1 MSESTHHQRRR
12 WTALGVA
19 LAFHGM
25 LLLLLWLVVIRTPIP
40 PFPEGGSPGLEVN
53 FGLSDEGMGSVQPDE
68 SAQDQVATDPE
79 PSERVAPRPSVST
92 QTTAA
97 KILTQETNE
106 ASAEVI
112 SGKGKASNESQ
123 RQEVAPETK
132 VTEPEPPRKGVALY
146 KGKKQTGSTSGAQE
160 GETGKP
166 GDQGRVDGNR
176 NARYHGNGGGGDG
189 GESGNGTGSGS
200 GDGGG
205 VRFSLSNRRKVSLPI
220 PKANFQDQGKVVV
233 RIVVDPSGKVIDAKP
248 GVKGSNTSNPE
259 LLEIARKAALQA
271 RFNSSDDAA
280 EEQINTITYNFML
293 R

>member
-1 MSESTHHQRRR
+1 MSESSHHLRRR

-19 LAFHGM
+19 LAFHG
-25 LLLLLWLVVIRTPIP
+25 LVLLLLWLVVIRTPIP

-53 FGLSDEGMGSVQPDE
+53 FGLSDEGMGSVQPEE
-68 SAQDQVATDPE
+68 SAEDQVAADPE
-79 PSERVAPRPSVST
+79 PSERVSPRSSVSN

-97 KILTQETNE
+97 KVLTQETNE
-106 ASAEVI
+106 ATAEVV
-112 SGKGKASNESQ
+112 SGKGKTNNESP
-123 RQEVAPETK
+123 RQEAAPETK
-132 VTEPEPPRKGVALY
+132 ATEPEPPRKAVALY
-146 KGKKQTGSTSGAQE
+146 KGKKQSGSTSGGQE

-166 GDQGRVDGNR
+166 GDQGRADGDR
-176 NARYHGNGGGGDG
+176 SARYHGNGGSGDG
-189 GESGNGTGSGS
+189 GESGNGSGS
-200 GDGGG
+200 GTGDGNG

-233 RIVVDPSGKVIDAKP
+233 RIVVDPSGRVIDAKP

-271 RFNSSDDAA
+271 RFNASDDAA
-280 EEQINTITYNFML
+280 EEQVGTITYNFIL